1 MEWQLCMACK
11 SNFIDWYFFQMRLK
25 LGDRLGALKTK
36 TLTKAHNEET
46 YRYVH
51 CSVFTCAM
59 YICQTILHERY
70 NEGVQS
76 QEKFN
81 QQRRLN
87 DFPRITERVYW
98 KNLGSFR
105 TEGELLRST
114 QRLWTDVVQGPNLLF
129 RLLEGNKYDLGGP
142 IILRVLQ
149 FTTNDNTMP
158 W

>member
-1 MEWQLCMACK
+1 MQYAYHTLYKFGGGSNEWNDSYAWHANQISLIGIFPTK
-11 SNFIDWYFFQMRLK
+11 MRLK
-25 LGDRLGALKTK
+25 LGDRLRALKTK

-46 YRYVH
+46 YMYVH

-59 YICQTILHERY
+59 CICQTILHERY
-70 NEGVQS
+70 NEGVQL

-87 DFPRITERVYW
+87 DFPRITERVHW

-114 QRLWTDVVQGPNLLF
+114 QRL
-129 RLLEGNKYDLGGP
+129 
-142 IILRVLQ
+142 
-149 FTTNDNTMP
+149 
-158 W
+158 